1 MDLIPAAFCRICRTY
16 HTKSRGIIFRTV
28 SAVGEGAQG
37 RTGCIP
43 EKEKETVS
51 CMEYRRCCR
60 GFWCGFSVLVSCGVK
75 YKFLGVMFSFAFLC
89 TSPDNNKLL
98 TDDIRYLGVG
108 GHLFAIAAQKSVD
121 YGYDGYMYG
130 FAANKELLDHYVE
143 TFNGEGIGVLHP
155 YQFAIDEV
163 NAKKIMEVY
172 DYDWTD
178 EERMNFINKYFLK
191 LSKETPL
198 IPGAK
203 DVIDMLQKEGNE
215 LIIIS
220 ARGGMIEEM
229 KDVAIE
235 KFNEEGISF
244 NKYYWKQD
252 DKLEV
257 AKNENID
264 VMIDDSYDVCKKS
277 SSNGIKT
284 IYFRDKE
291 MKVLEQNE
299 NLKEV
304 SNWGEIY
311 RYIKEMQS
319 K

>member
-1 MDLIPAAFCRICRTY
+1 MKIGIDIDGVILDYERVLKTYGDLYDFIEL
-16 HTKSRGIIFRTV
+16 KKDGIINRN
-28 SAVGEGAQG
+28 EH
-37 RTGCIP
+37 
-43 EKEKETVS
+43 
-51 CMEYRRCCR
+51 
-60 GFWCGFSVLVSCGVK
+60 
-75 YKFLGVMFSFAFLC
+75 
-89 TSPDNNKLL
+89 
-98 TDDIRYLGVG
+98 YLR
-108 GHLFAIAAQKSVD
+108 
-121 YGYDGYMYG
+121 
-130 FAANKELLDHYVE
+130 NR
-143 TFNGEGIGVLHP
+143 
-155 YQFAIDEV
+155 
-163 NAKKIMEVY
+163 
-172 DYDWTD
+172 YDWTD

-191 LSKETPL
+191 LSEKTPL

-220 ARGGMIEEM
+220 ARGGMIEKM

-235 KFNEEGISF
+235 KFKEEDISF

-257 AKNENID
+257 AQNEKID
-264 VMIDDSYDVCKKS
+264 VMIDDSYDVCRKL

>member
-1 MDLIPAAFCRICRTY
+1 MKIGIDIDGVILDYERVLKTYGDLYDFIEL
-16 HTKSRGIIFRTV
+16 KKDGIINRN
-28 SAVGEGAQG
+28 EH
-37 RTGCIP
+37 
-43 EKEKETVS
+43 
-51 CMEYRRCCR
+51 
-60 GFWCGFSVLVSCGVK
+60 
-75 YKFLGVMFSFAFLC
+75 
-89 TSPDNNKLL
+89 
-98 TDDIRYLGVG
+98 YLR
-108 GHLFAIAAQKSVD
+108 
-121 YGYDGYMYG
+121 
-130 FAANKELLDHYVE
+130 NR
-143 TFNGEGIGVLHP
+143 
-155 YQFAIDEV
+155 
-163 NAKKIMEVY
+163 
-172 DYDWTD
+172 YDWTD

-191 LSKETPL
+191 LSEKTPL

-235 KFNEEGISF
+235 IFEEEGIAF

-257 AKNENID
+257 AQNENID
-264 VMIDDSYDVCKKS
+264 VMIDDSYDVCRKL

>member
-1 MDLIPAAFCRICRTY
+1 MKIGIDIDGVILDYERVLKTYGDLYDFIEL
-16 HTKSRGIIFRTV
+16 KKDGIINRN
-28 SAVGEGAQG
+28 EH
-37 RTGCIP
+37 
-43 EKEKETVS
+43 
-51 CMEYRRCCR
+51 
-60 GFWCGFSVLVSCGVK
+60 
-75 YKFLGVMFSFAFLC
+75 
-89 TSPDNNKLL
+89 
-98 TDDIRYLGVG
+98 YLR
-108 GHLFAIAAQKSVD
+108 
-121 YGYDGYMYG
+121 
-130 FAANKELLDHYVE
+130 NR
-143 TFNGEGIGVLHP
+143 
-155 YQFAIDEV
+155 
-163 NAKKIMEVY
+163 
-172 DYDWTD
+172 YDWTD
-178 EERMNFINKYFLK
+178 EERMKFVNKYFLK
-191 LSKETPL
+191 LSKQTSL

-244 NKYYWKQD
+244 NKYHWKQD

-257 AKNENID
+257 AKKEKID
-264 VMIDDSYDVCKKS
+264 VMIDDSYDVCKKL

-311 RYIKEMQS
+311 RYIRGMES

>member
-1 MDLIPAAFCRICRTY
+1 MKIGIDIDGVILDYERVLKTYGDLYDFIEL
-16 HTKSRGIIFRTV
+16 KKDGIINRN
-28 SAVGEGAQG
+28 EH
-37 RTGCIP
+37 
-43 EKEKETVS
+43 
-51 CMEYRRCCR
+51 
-60 GFWCGFSVLVSCGVK
+60 
-75 YKFLGVMFSFAFLC
+75 
-89 TSPDNNKLL
+89 
-98 TDDIRYLGVG
+98 YLR
-108 GHLFAIAAQKSVD
+108 
-121 YGYDGYMYG
+121 
-130 FAANKELLDHYVE
+130 NR
-143 TFNGEGIGVLHP
+143 
-155 YQFAIDEV
+155 
-163 NAKKIMEVY
+163 
-172 DYDWTD
+172 YDWTD

-191 LSKETPL
+191 LSKKTPL

-229 KDVAIE
+229 KNVAIE
-235 KFNEEGISF
+235 KFEEEGISF
-244 NKYYWKQD
+244 KKYFWKQD

-257 AKNENID
+257 AQNENID
-264 VMIDDSYDVCKKS
+264 VMIDDSYDVCKKLS
-277 SSNGIKT
+277 LNGIKT

-311 RYIKEMQS
+311 RYIKELQS

>member
-1 MDLIPAAFCRICRTY
+1 MKIGIDIDGVILDYERVLKTYGDLYDLIEL
-16 HTKSRGIIFRTV
+16 KKDGIINRN
-28 SAVGEGAQG
+28 EH
-37 RTGCIP
+37 
-43 EKEKETVS
+43 
-51 CMEYRRCCR
+51 
-60 GFWCGFSVLVSCGVK
+60 
-75 YKFLGVMFSFAFLC
+75 
-89 TSPDNNKLL
+89 
-98 TDDIRYLGVG
+98 YLR
-108 GHLFAIAAQKSVD
+108 
-121 YGYDGYMYG
+121 
-130 FAANKELLDHYVE
+130 NR
-143 TFNGEGIGVLHP
+143 
-155 YQFAIDEV
+155 
-163 NAKKIMEVY
+163 
-172 DYDWTD
+172 YDWT
-178 EERMNFINKYFLK
+178 EQERMNFVNKYFLK
-191 LSKETPL
+191 LSRKTPL

-203 DVIDMLQKEGNE
+203 DVINMLQKEGNE

-235 KFNEEGISF
+235 KFEEEGISF

-257 AKNENID
+257 AQNENID
-264 VMIDDSYDVCKKS
+264 VMIDDSYDVCKKI

-311 RYIKEMQS
+311 RYIKGMQS

>member
-1 MDLIPAAFCRICRTY
+1 MKIGIDIDGVILDYERVLKTYGDLYDFIEL
-16 HTKSRGIIFRTV
+16 KKDGIINRN
-28 SAVGEGAQG
+28 EH
-37 RTGCIP
+37 
-43 EKEKETVS
+43 
-51 CMEYRRCCR
+51 
-60 GFWCGFSVLVSCGVK
+60 
-75 YKFLGVMFSFAFLC
+75 
-89 TSPDNNKLL
+89 
-98 TDDIRYLGVG
+98 YLR
-108 GHLFAIAAQKSVD
+108 
-121 YGYDGYMYG
+121 
-130 FAANKELLDHYVE
+130 NR
-143 TFNGEGIGVLHP
+143 
-155 YQFAIDEV
+155 
-163 NAKKIMEVY
+163 
-172 DYDWTD
+172 YDWTE
-178 EERMNFINKYFLK
+178 EERMNFINKYFLE
-191 LSKETPL
+191 LSKQTSL

-203 DVIDMLQKEGNE
+203 DVINMLQKEGNE

-244 NKYYWKQD
+244 NKYYWKQE

-257 AKNENID
+257 AKNEKID
-264 VMIDDSYDVCKKS
+264 VMIDDSYNVCKKL

-291 MKVLEQNE
+291 MKVLEQND

-311 RYIKEMQS
+311 RYIKEMQN